1 MIHFLG
7 LFGFWPL
14 YESNDQAIHRD
25 IFTHALCVDI
35 DALYCVVWRGRMITS
50 ELERLVIERKAKG
63 HIPFFVNCTSGTTVQ
78 GAFDPIDEIAD
89 ICQKY
94 KMWLHIDVSYTHWY
108 IFKYIHIIQSRP
120 VCHTVTA
127 STVYHNL
134 RKLNYAVYC
143 TSIKLCT
150 AWSKKNFDDVYENT
164 WINKVTVLF

>member
-1 MIHFLG
+1 MCYDSLFRIVWILASPWIEWIH
-7 LFGFWPL
+7 
-14 YESNDQAIHRD
+14 HD
-25 IFTHALCVDI
+25 IFIHALSVDI

-94 KMWLHIDVSYTHWY
+94 KMWLHIDVSYTQSY
-108 IFKYIHIIQSRP
+108 IIFKYIHIIQSRP
-120 VCHTVTA
+120 VCHTVTD
-127 STVYHNL
+127 SSVYHNL

-143 TSIKLCT
+143 TSIKLCSE
-150 AWSKKNFDDVYENT
+150 WSKKNCDIMFMKIRE
-164 WINKVTVLF
+164 

>member
-1 MIHFLG
+1 MIHFLV

-14 YESNDQAIHRD
+14 CESNDQAIHHD
-25 IFTHALCVDI
+25 IFIHALSVDI

-108 IFKYIHIIQSRP
+108 VYL
-120 VCHTVTA
+120 
-127 STVYHNL
+127 STVYP
-134 RKLNYAVYC
+134 Y
-143 TSIKLCT
+143 
-150 AWSKKNFDDVYENT
+150 NT
-164 WINKVTVLF
+164 K